1 MSHSVLPFI
10 VTFPASVLTTAATIR
25 IARRNGWLV
34 HPRVDRWSQTSV
46 AKFGGVSILLT
57 FLLAVIAFG
66 VSRPLLTVALLTT
79 AMGLVGFIDDIV
91 QLRPS
96 WKFAAQLLIAAIA
109 VWSGIVYQLCQVG
122 LLNYAFSF
130 FWILGVTNALNL
142 LDNMDGLAA
151 GVSVIAAVSLLLLGQ
166 GSGPMAIGLLAMA
179 ASQLGFLLF
188 NFHPAKIF
196 MGDAGSLAVGF
207 FLACCAVAGAGHVS
221 AMFSVVFVPGLVLF
235 LPIFDMLL
243 VSVTRRLNGRAISAG
258 AKDHTSHRL
267 VMLGLSERNAVLTL
281 YLLAV
286 LSALVAVLCKRVW
299 SDIGPGIL
307 ALFLLTA
314 TAFWFYLAK
323 IQLPE
328 EWLSRTNVFT
338 FLLPEFLNSVGKRA
352 AMVFADAG
360 MIVLAEFLGY
370 LLRFDGVPRPFL
382 GAFFWGAV
390 FLIVVKIPLFAIF
403 SVYRRDWTIRALRDI
418 YPIVKGS
425 VLGSVLVVSGLT
437 YLSGF
442 KNFSRSV
449 FATEMILTV
458 CLMSFVRTISRFFD
472 DVLPRQSHEGY
483 LIVGGESAEFF
494 YRYFEW
500 QHLHGNIVAFVAPVG
515 NGNAFLYGV
524 PVVPLSRMSSFLSK
538 ASAVYLL
545 PDCPEPTRLAVVQ
558 LCSPENIPVRM
569 LQFTVETLGIQDF
582 REASM
587 AS

>member
-1 MSHSVLPFI
+1 
-10 VTFPASVLTTAATIR
+10 
-25 IARRNGWLV
+25 
-34 HPRVDRWSQTSV
+34 
-46 AKFGGVSILLT
+46 
-57 FLLAVIAFG
+57 
-66 VSRPLLTVALLTT
+66 
-79 AMGLVGFIDDIV
+79 
-91 QLRPS
+91 
-96 WKFAAQLLIAAIA
+96 
-109 VWSGIVYQLCQVG
+109 
-122 LLNYAFSF
+122 
-130 FWILGVTNALNL
+130 
-142 LDNMDGLAA
+142 
-151 GVSVIAAVSLLLLGQ
+151 
-166 GSGPMAIGLLAMA
+166 
-179 ASQLGFLLF
+179 
-188 NFHPAKIF
+188 
-196 MGDAGSLAVGF
+196 
-207 FLACCAVAGAGHVS
+207 
-221 AMFSVVFVPGLVLF
+221 
-235 LPIFDMLL
+235 
-243 VSVTRRLNGRAISAG
+243 
-258 AKDHTSHRL
+258 
-267 VMLGLSERNAVLTL
+267 
-281 YLLAV
+281 
-286 LSALVAVLCKRVW
+286 
-299 SDIGPGIL
+299 
-307 ALFLLTA
+307 
-314 TAFWFYLAK
+314 
-323 IQLPE
+323 
-328 EWLSRTNVFT
+328 
-338 FLLPEFLNSVGKRA
+338 
-352 AMVFADAG
+352 

-437 YLSGF
+437 YMSGF

-500 QHLHGNIVAFVAPVG
+500 QRLHGNILAFVAPVM